1 MNDFIIVNEKNPMS
15 ENGYRNGVSKN
26 GHSNGSIKADKVNSA
41 NGNGAI
47 EIERPVVIASPRP
60 AAAPKEQRAQLSGV
74 GVVGLGYWGP
84 NWVRNLH
91 QSQAAKRI
99 VACDLDQK
107 RRTHVSEL
115 YSDLETTSRFEDL
128 LNDDEIEGIVVATP
142 VGTHYAMAKRALE
155 AGKSVLVEKPLATS
169 SEEASDLV
177 KTAREKKLT
186 LMVGHTF
193 EYSAPV
199 LKMHDII
206 ASGEIGDVFYISSVR
221 ANLGLFQR
229 DVNVTWDLAT
239 HDISII
245 LNLMGGRE
253 PEAVSCQGESH
264 YGHGVEDVAMLTL
277 RFERNVIAFIHVSW
291 LDPDK
296 IRRTTVVGSRKMLVY
311 DDTAP
316 QEKIRIYDKGVTAQ
330 KYYDTFG
337 EFQFS
342 YRYGDIQIPRIE
354 EKEPLFCECEHFVK
368 CIKNGETPNTDGVNG
383 ARVVNVLEAANYS
396 LRRGGL
402 MVPLGAAL
410 R

>member
-1 MNDFIIVNEKNPMS
+1 MNDFIKIDEDKPVLTH
-15 ENGYRNGVSKN
+15 NGYRNGVSKN
-26 GHSNGSIKADKVNSA
+26 GHSNVAHNVANSD
-41 NGNGAI
+41 AI
-47 EIERPVVIASPRP
+47 EIERPRTGTELRPIAVAKKNR
-60 AAAPKEQRAQLSGV
+60 EQLRGV

-84 NWVRNLH
+84 NWVRNFH
-91 QSQAAKRI
+91 QSQSAKRI
-99 VACDLDQK
+99 VACDLDEK
-107 RRTHVSEL
+107 RRDHVSRL

-128 LNDDEIEGIVVATP
+128 LQDPDIEGLVVATP
-142 VGTHYAMAKRALE
+142 VGTHYAMARRALE
-155 AGKSVLVEKPLATS
+155 AGKSVLIEKPMATS
-169 SEEASDLV
+169 SDEANELIEI
-177 KTAREKKLT
+177 ARARNLT

-199 LKMHDII
+199 LKMHEII
-206 ASGEIGDVFYISSVR
+206 ESGELGDVFYISSVR

-229 DVNVTWDLAT
+229 DVNVCWDLAT

-245 LNLMGGRE
+245 LNLMGGRL
-253 PEAVSCQGESH
+253 PEAVSCQAESH
-264 YGHGVEDVAMLTL
+264 YGQGVEDVAMLTL
-277 RFERNVIAFIHVSW
+277 RFERNIIAFVHVSW

-354 EKEPLFCECEHFVK
+354 EKEPLYCECEHFVN
-368 CIKNGETPNTDGVNG
+368 CMRNGQTPKTDGVNG

-402 MVPLGAAL
+402 MVPLGNAI